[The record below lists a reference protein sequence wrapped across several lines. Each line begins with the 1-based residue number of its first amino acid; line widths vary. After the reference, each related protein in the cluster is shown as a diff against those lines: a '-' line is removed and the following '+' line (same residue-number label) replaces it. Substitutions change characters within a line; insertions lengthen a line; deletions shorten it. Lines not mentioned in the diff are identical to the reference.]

1 MVAPPTCPMRRR
13 HIAKTPIALTS
24 CAPKSNSESDRTA
37 VSSFQESAGPRQV
50 QFPNQHMTALQ
61 TALFKSGCFLTLFF
75 VAGFSLTACQAK
87 PQEEVAQP
95 VVMPTPTGMIDE
107 PTKAL
112 PADVFKGMPIYPG
125 SVVTH
130 VHKPKGAMREV
141 MFEVKSPPPFATMVN
156 YYKDGLKAGDFKI
169 TSSLMMPARK
179 TWSCDFHKDG
189 RPASVM
195 IYPSDDDKSAATVDL
210 IYEMASNID
219 PNLLEPKEDFDVIG
233 PGPPGGVMPVAETVS
248 KTVSNSSTQEKSK
261 SKKKAKRK

>member
-1 MVAPPTCPMRRR
+1 MRKSIGAWLTVARSGEPDKFLSSPNLFLRLWLRRRLGPMRRH

-112 PADVFKGMPIYPG
+112 PADVF
-125 SVVTH
+125 
-130 VHKPKGAMREV
+130 
-141 MFEVKSPPPFATMVN
+141 
-156 YYKDGLKAGDFKI
+156 
-169 TSSLMMPARK
+169 
-179 TWSCDFHKDG
+179 
-189 RPASVM
+189 
-195 IYPSDDDKSAATVDL
+195 
-210 IYEMASNID
+210 
-219 PNLLEPKEDFDVIG
+219 
-233 PGPPGGVMPVAETVS
+233 
-248 KTVSNSSTQEKSK
+248 
-261 SKKKAKRK
+261 